1 MEHFP
6 HIWCAGCGHGIIMGA
21 FLRAVEALELDQDKV
36 TAVSGIG
43 CSSRLPGYLDFN
55 TLHTTHGRGIAFGT
69 GVKLARPEM
78 TVVIMTGDGDLA
90 AIGGNHFIHAARR
103 NIDITCICFNN
114 HIYGMTSGQVS
125 PTTPFKANATTSP
138 HGNVEH
144 PFDLCELAGAAG
156 ATYVA
161 RSTSYHAAQLP
172 RMIRKAIENPGFSFV
187 DIISGC
193 PTYYG
198 RRNDL
203 RTAVDLLQWQKDNS
217 VPVREAAK
225 MTREQREGKYVIGE
239 LVDRRAPEFCSEYQK
254 LIDRAQGRA
263 A

>member
-1 MEHFP
+1 
-6 HIWCAGCGHGIIMGA
+6 MGA
-21 FLRAVEALELDQDKV
+21 FLRAVETLQLDQDKV
-36 TAVSGIG
+36 AVVSGIG

-55 TLHTTHGRGIAFGT
+55 TLHTTHGRALAFAT
-69 GVKLARPEM
+69 GVKLAKPEL
-78 TVVIMTGDGDLA
+78 TVVVMTGDGDLA

-114 HIYGMTSGQVS
+114 HVYGMTSGQVS
-125 PTTPFKANATTSP
+125 PTTPFAANATTAP
-138 HGNVEH
+138 YGNVEH
-144 PFDLCELAGAAG
+144 PFDLCALSEAAG

-161 RSTSYHAAQLP
+161 RSTTYHAVQLP
-172 RMIRKAIENPGFSFV
+172 RIIRKAIENPGFSFMDV
-187 DIISGC
+187 ISGC
-193 PTYYG
+193 PIYYG

-203 RTAVDLLQWQKDNS
+203 RTPVALLQWQKDNS
-217 VPVREAAK
+217 VTVQQAAK

-239 LVDRRAPEFCSEYQK
+239 FVDRRASEFCSEYQK